1 MNLLVNSLTVLQ
13 KKELLGGE
21 KTMVL
26 VYSDNKKIT
35 IEILSKASEIAKEQK
50 KKVTAVIIGK
60 PDENL
65 AKEYISYGA
74 EEVFIAETEL
84 ESFKSEEYSDIL
96 ASIVKETG
104 TETILIGSN
113 KNGKELSARL
123 GGKLNAGCVVDSNNI
138 YIKNNKL
145 MAERVV
151 YSGNAIAVEQFNSTP
166 AIITVPSK
174 AFDPLKKDDSRKG
187 EITKKKIESE
197 KSKSKIL
204 KVHEMKSEGT
214 NVEDAEIIVSCG
226 RGFKDKGDIK
236 LVQELADILK
246 GKTVGCSRPL
256 AADLKWLSEEHW
268 IGLSGHKVK
277 PKLYIAAGISGQ
289 IQHIAGMRDSG
300 IIVAIN
306 KDPEAL
312 IFKSADYGIV
322 GDLYEVLPKLTD
334 AVKAK
339 MG

>member
-1 MNLLVNSLTVLQ
+1 
-13 KKELLGGE
+13 
-21 KTMVL
+21 MVL
-26 VYSDNKKIT
+26 VYSDKKNIT
-35 IEILSKASEIAKEQK
+35 IEMLSKAVDIAKEQN

-60 PDENL
+60 LDENL

-74 EEVFIAETEL
+74 NQVFIAEL
-84 ESFKSEEYSDIL
+84 NLDSFKAEEYADIL
-96 ASIVKETG
+96 SIIVKETG
-104 TETILIGSN
+104 VETIFIGSN

-123 GGKLNAGCVVDSNNI
+123 SGKLNAGCVVDSNNI
-138 YIKNNKL
+138 YIKDNKL
-145 MAERVV
+145 IAERIV
-151 YSGNAIAVEQFNSTP
+151 YSGNAIAVEQFNSKP

-174 AFDPLKKDDSRKG
+174 AFESLNKDDNRKG
-187 EITKKKIESE
+187 EIIKKKFDIE
-197 KSKSKIL
+197 KSQSKIT
-204 KVHEMKSEGT
+204 KVQDMKTEGA

-226 RGFKDKGDIK
+226 RGFKNKEDIK
-236 LVQELADILK
+236 IIEELADIIK
-246 GKTVGCSRPL
+246 GRTIGCSRPI
-256 AADLKWLSEEHW
+256 AADLKWLSEDHW

-322 GDLYEVLPKLTD
+322 GDLYEVIPKLTE
-334 AVKAK
+334 AIKSK
-339 MG
+339 LG

>member
-1 MNLLVNSLTVLQ
+1 
-13 KKELLGGE
+13 
-21 KTMVL
+21 MVL
-26 VYSDNKKIT
+26 VYSNNKNLT
-35 IEILSKASEIAKEQK
+35 IEMLNKATDIAKDQK

-74 EEVFIAETEL
+74 DQVFIAETQI
-84 ESFKSEEYSDIL
+84 ESFKAEEYSDII
-96 ASIVKETG
+96 ANIVNETKA
-104 TETILIGSN
+104 ETIFIGSN

-138 YIKNNKL
+138 YVKNNKL
-145 MAERVV
+145 IAERVV
-151 YSGNAIAVEQFNSTP
+151 YSGKAIAVEQFNTKP
-166 AIITVPSK
+166 AIVTIPPK
-174 AFDPLKKDDSRKG
+174 AFEPIKKDISKKG
-187 EITKKKIESE
+187 EIIKKKIEGE
-197 KSKSKIL
+197 KSSSKNLDIKDL
-204 KVHEMKSEGT
+204 KTEGA

-226 RGFKDKGDIK
+226 RGFKDKNDIK
-236 LVQELADILK
+236 LANELADVLK
-246 GKTVGCSRPL
+246 GKTVGCSRPI
-256 AADLKWLSEEHW
+256 AADLKWLSEDHW

-322 GDLYEVLPKLTD
+322 GDLYEVLPKLTE
-334 AVKAK
+334 AIKQK

>member
-1 MNLLVNSLTVLQ
+1 
-13 KKELLGGE
+13 
-21 KTMVL
+21 MVL
-26 VYSDNKKIT
+26 VYSENKNLT
-35 IEILSKASEIAKEQK
+35 IEMLSKAVEIAKQQN
-50 KKVTAVIIGK
+50 KKVTAVIIAK
-60 PDENL
+60 SDENL

-74 EEVFIAETEL
+74 DQVFIAETNL
-84 ESFKSEEYSDIL
+84 ESFKAEEYADIL
-96 ASIVKETG
+96 ANIIKEIG
-104 TETILIGSN
+104 VETILIGSN

-138 YIKNNKL
+138 YVKNNKL

-151 YSGNAIAVEQFNSTP
+151 YSGNAIAVEQFNSKP
-166 AIITVPSK
+166 AIVTVPPK

-187 EITKKKIESE
+187 EIVKKKIDSE
-197 KSKSKIL
+197 KSTSKIL
-204 KVHEMKSEGT
+204 KVQEMKTEGI

-226 RGFKDKGDIK
+226 RGFKNKDDIK
-236 LVQELADILK
+236 LVQELADVLK
-246 GKTVGCSRPL
+246 GKTVGCSRPI
-256 AADLKWLSEEHW
+256 AADLKWLSEDHW

>member
-1 MNLLVNSLTVLQ
+1 
-13 KKELLGGE
+13 
-21 KTMVL
+21 MVL
-26 VYSDNKKIT
+26 VYSDNTKHA
-35 IEILSKASEIAKEQK
+35 IEMLSKAVEIAKQQK

-60 PDENL
+60 TDEKL
-65 AKEYISYGA
+65 AKEYIAYGA
-74 EEVFIAETEL
+74 DQVFIAEISL
-84 ESFKSEEYSDIL
+84 DSFKAEEYTDIL
-96 ASIVKETG
+96 SKIVKETG
-104 TETILIGSN
+104 DETILISSN

-123 GGKLNAGCVVDSNNI
+123 GGKLNAGCVADSNNI
-138 YIKNNKL
+138 YVKNNKL
-145 MAERVV
+145 FAERVV
-151 YSGNAIAVEQFNSTP
+151 YSGNAIAVQQFNSKP
-166 AIITVPSK
+166 AIVTIPSK
-174 AFDPLKKDDSRKG
+174 TFDPLKKDENRKG
-187 EITKKKIESE
+187 EIIKKKIDAE
-197 KSKSKIL
+197 KSSSKIL
-204 KVHEMKSEGT
+204 KVQEMKTEGV

-226 RGFKDKGDIK
+226 RGLKNKDDIK
-236 LVQELADILK
+236 LVKELADVLK
-246 GKTVGCSRPL
+246 GKTVGCSRPI
-256 AADLKWLSEEHW
+256 AADLKWLSEDHW